1 MLRLK
6 ASQFTKRVASLKDLG
21 LNEAPQVFL
30 LWSDK
35 SERNFMFEVDKK
47 TKKSVTYKPM
57 DTISAI
63 ANARV
68 EITL

>member
-35 SERNFMFEVDKK
+35 SERNFMFELESK
-47 TKKSVTYKPM
+47 TKTTATYKPM
-57 DTISAI
+57 ATISSI

-68 EITL
+68 KIT